1 MAQENT
7 LGTIPS
13 EAFTIVGAGTT
24 TTMDCNQNP
33 YGFSKAHEFT
43 GGSDGGLPTGVVAD
57 RAGNLEGTN
66 FLGGDNGDG
75 TAFKLTQE
83 GSGWVLTNL
92 YSFAGGSNGSNPW
105 GPILGPDQT
114 LYGLAWGAQ
123 GYGLI
128 YNLTPQPTA
137 CLTALCPW
145 TENVL
150 SPFPRINNSTVL
162 VSGFDQAGNLYG
174 FQSGGGTYGSG
185 YLFQLT
191 RTLGGWT
198 VNTIYTFTGGNDGSQ
213 PTGLVIGRD
222 GNLYGTTGGGGAFA
236 DGTIFQLVP
245 ADNGWTENVLYA
257 FQGYYAGYGPTAMV
271 QDSLG
276 NLYIAYQ
283 ANVYNPL
290 GPEIDA
296 FIMKAWQ
303 SNGNWIFT
311 NAQQYSPEDW
321 ESYAQVIELATDDA
335 GNLAVEVYAACPP
348 CVFNQFIYNRLY
360 WKGRFDLAESET
372 FGGPMAIR
380 QSNGLEHLFAA
391 GWCSTIWE
399 VE

>member
-1 MAQENT
+1 M
-7 LGTIPS
+7 
-13 EAFTIVGAGTT
+13 
-24 TTMDCNQNP
+24 
-33 YGFSKAHEFT
+33 
-43 GGSDGGLPTGVVAD
+43 
-57 RAGNLEGTN
+57 
-66 FLGGDNGDG
+66 
-75 TAFKLTQE
+75 
-83 GSGWVLTNL
+83 
-92 YSFAGGSNGSNPW
+92 
-105 GPILGPDQT
+105 
-114 LYGLAWGAQ
+114 
-123 GYGLI
+123 
-128 YNLTPQPTA
+128 
-137 CLTALCPW
+137 
-145 TENVL
+145 
-150 SPFPRINNSTVL
+150 
-162 VSGFDQAGNLYG
+162 
-174 FQSGGGTYGSG
+174 
-185 YLFQLT
+185 
-191 RTLGGWT
+191 
-198 VNTIYTFTGGNDGSQ
+198 NTIYTFTGGNDGSQ

-257 FQGYYAGYGPTAMV
+257 FQGYYAGYGPTAM
-271 QDSLG
+271 DSLG